1 MPQEVYYIIKASIFT
16 GLGHLSASH
25 VDDSYLQGGDYD
37 DCERN
42 VRDTV
47 ELFDSL
53 GFTVHPKKPSF
64 VPTLNH
70 LHGFYYRL
78 NYNDSL
84 SNL

>member
-1 MPQEVYYIIKASIFT
+1 MPQEVYCIIKASIFN
-16 GLGHLSASH
+16 GLGNLSASH
-25 VDDSYLQGGDYD
+25 VDDSYLQGGDY
-37 DCERN
+37 ERN

-53 GFTVHPKKPSF
+53 GFTVHPKKPSL